1 MFPHFYPPRG
11 LTFTELNGY
20 NDPKKANSEVTG
32 MEPILN
38 YTCGT
43 IQAQLERTKKILVQD
58 VSIRLGSGESLA
70 LVGETGSGKTILA
83 QSVMGVLP
91 GNVRRVGGELSICG
105 KEISGGKQLRAMLGK
120 EIVYIPQNGYEFLN
134 PSRTVRK
141 HLYDSLVRIG
151 VPAGRRDTFACEKL
165 EQAGFPEPKSVMD
178 KYPFQLSGG
187 MAQRVTIALALCSH
201 AKLLIADEPTNGL
214 DEAAKERFMHLLG
227 TLFPEAGKLVITH
240 DISVAAMCDRILVLC
255 RGRSMESGKAADV
268 LTSPYHPYTKALLAA
283 LVENGMRQTPVLRK
297 ETGLCP
303 FYRRCPQ
310 ATVQCRE
317 ALPKQEA
324 DSREWWCCMK

>member
-1 MFPHFYPPRG
+1 
-11 LTFTELNGY
+11 
-20 NDPKKANSEVTG
+20 
-32 MEPILN
+32 MEEILD
-38 YTCGT
+38 YSCGG
-43 IQAQLERTKKILVQD
+43 IRAQLDRTQKVLVQD
-58 VSIRLGSGESLA
+58 VVLRLGPGETLA

-83 QSVMGVLP
+83 QSLMGVLP
-91 GNVRRVGGELSICG
+91 PNVHRHGGKIFICG
-105 KEISGGKQLRAMLGK
+105 KEIVCEKQLRAMLGK

-141 HLYDSLVRIG
+141 HLYDSLARIG
-151 VPAGRRDTFACEKL
+151 VPAGKRAAVALEKL
-165 EQAGFPEPKSVMD
+165 EQAGFSEPKSVID
-178 KYPFQLSGG
+178 RYPFELSGG

-214 DEAAKERFMHLLG
+214 DETAKARFMHLLG

-240 DISVAAMCDRILVLC
+240 DISVAAMCERILVLC
-255 RGRSMESGKAADV
+255 RGRAMESGKATDV

-297 ETGLCP
+297 GPGLCP
-303 FYRRCPQ
+303 FYHRCPQ

-317 ALPKQEA
+317 TLPKQEA
-324 DSREWWCCMK
+324 DGREWWCYVK

>member
-1 MFPHFYPPRG
+1 
-11 LTFTELNGY
+11 
-20 NDPKKANSEVTG
+20 
-32 MEPILN
+32 MEGILD
-38 YTCGT
+38 YSCGG
-43 IQAQLERTKKILVQD
+43 IGAQLDRTQKMLVQD
-58 VSIRLGSGESLA
+58 VTIRLDSGETLA

-83 QSVMGVLP
+83 QSLMGVLP
-91 GNVRRVGGELSICG
+91 PNVHRHGGKIFICG
-105 KEISGGKQLRAMLGK
+105 KEILREKQLRAMLGK

-141 HLYDSLVRIG
+141 HLYDSLARIA
-151 VPAGRRDTFACEKL
+151 VPAGKRATVALEKL
-165 EQAGFPEPKSVMD
+165 EQAGFSEPKSVID
-178 KYPFQLSGG
+178 RYPFELSGG
-187 MAQRVTIALALCSH
+187 MAQRVTIALALCSR

-214 DEAAKERFMHLLG
+214 DETAKARFMHLLG

-255 RGRSMESGKAADV
+255 RGRAMESGKATDV

-297 ETGLCP
+297 GPGLCP
-303 FYRRCPQ
+303 FYHRCPQ

-317 ALPKQEA
+317 TLPKQEA
-324 DSREWWCCMK
+324 DGREWWCYVK